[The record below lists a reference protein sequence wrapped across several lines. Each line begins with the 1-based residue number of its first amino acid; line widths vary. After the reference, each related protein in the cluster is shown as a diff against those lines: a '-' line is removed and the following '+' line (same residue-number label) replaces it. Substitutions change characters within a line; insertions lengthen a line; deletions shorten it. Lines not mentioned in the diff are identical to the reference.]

1 MDIGKHDSIRSVVL
15 TRRQNNLNRIIMS
28 KYLEWSVKQKDS
40 EGTDLKGKKE
50 SSNLNRIIKVTHSIL
65 YIHFENNFNKNLCT
79 MSCLTG

>member
-1 MDIGKHDSIRSVVL
+1 MDISKHDSIRSVVL
-15 TRRQNNLNRIIMS
+15 TRRQKKNNSNGSDRCNNIIIMS

-65 YIHFENNFNKNLCT
+65 
-79 MSCLTG
+79 

>member
-1 MDIGKHDSIRSVVL
+1 MDIGKHDSIRTVVL

-40 EGTDLKGKKE
+40 EGADLKGKKE

-65 YIHFENNFNKNLCT
+65 
-79 MSCLTG
+79 

>member
-1 MDIGKHDSIRSVVL
+1 MDISKHDSIRSVVL

-40 EGTDLKGKKE
+40 EGADLKGKKE

-65 YIHFENNFNKNLCT
+65 
-79 MSCLTG
+79 

>member
-1 MDIGKHDSIRSVVL
+1 MDISKHDSIRSVVL

-50 SSNLNRIIKVTHSIL
+50 SKQN
-65 YIHFENNFNKNLCT
+65 Y
-79 MSCLTG
+79 

>member
-1 MDIGKHDSIRSVVL
+1 MDISKHDSIRSVVL

-65 YIHFENNFNKNLCT
+65 
-79 MSCLTG
+79 